1 MIIKERPFGDQPQ
14 PTPGRPVRSKQTP
27 RYTPRSTF
35 QQTPR
40 TINASI
46 EQINV
51 ISAAGNIN
59 NLGMLLNSKGQFNE
73 LGGSPKLIKI
83 SNNDVANEEEIHNQ
97 ELVGLPST

>member
-14 PTPGRPVRSKQTP
+14 PTPGRPVRSTSK
-27 RYTPRSTF
+27 
-35 QQTPR
+35 QTPR

-51 ISAAGNIN
+51 ISATGNIN

-73 LGGSPKLIKI
+73 LGGAPKLIKI
-83 SNNDVANEEEIHNQ
+83 SNNDVGRWEEIHNQ
-97 ELVGLPST
+97 ESQESLTREKFIK